1 MLSDV
6 PPVQHQNFEESQ
18 EAMKQQLLQLSVL
31 LKALDPELCDFLG
44 ELVADVGGAEAS
56 AQTLTFALV
65 SVRLA
70 GQRLALLLL
79 PLAAHLVQEGVFL

>member
-1 MLSDV
+1 MELSHL

-44 ELVADVGGAEAS
+44 
-56 AQTLTFALV
+56 Q
-65 SVRLA
+65 
-70 GQRLALLLL
+70 
-79 PLAAHLVQEGVFL
+79 